1 MIIFNLIVG
10 PALLDEVLYID
21 NCQLVDE
28 ERERGQKEERQHLVI
43 SLTILEDFRIFMFA
57 RSSFFF

>member
-1 MIIFNLIVG
+1 MMIIFNLIVG

-57 RSSFFF
+57 RSFFF

>member
-10 PALLDEVLYID
+10 LALLDEVLYID

-28 ERERGQKEERQHLVI
+28 ERERGQKEEGNI
-43 SLTILEDFRIFMFA
+43 W
-57 RSSFFF
+57 SFL